1 MGQLKALAQYR
12 HSPELAE
19 EFKAVLAGFGATREL
34 QEWANNYARMHAGR
48 CLWDARFVG
57 QRPIKSCLNIGG
69 APYVFEYIIRKQ
81 FPHIQVTS
89 LDIHPERFPNASSVL
104 ATRVISCNIE
114 TTVPALDE
122 KFDMIVFTE
131 MFEHLRIDILGT
143 VKRIRELLEDGGQLY
158 LTTPNGWGWTAWR
171 LLYLR
176 GRTGPY
182 PVEEWS
188 KLSRLGHMGHVRLY
202 SLLELAEVLRHC
214 GFSIQE
220 SGYRSLR
227 RHRGLRD
234 VLMRVRP
241 SCADEI
247 LVVAAAQ

>member
-1 MGQLKALAQYR
+1 M
-12 HSPELAE
+12 SLAE
-19 EFKAVLAGFGATREL
+19 YCHAPDFAAEFNAVLPRFGANRALED
-34 QEWANNYARMHAGR
+34 WAKNYAGMHAGR
-48 CLWDARFVG
+48 CLWDAEFVG
-57 QRPIKSCLNIGG
+57 RRPIRRCLNIGG
-69 APYVFEYIIRKQ
+69 APYLFEYAIRKQ
-81 FPHIQVTS
+81 FPDVELTS
-89 LDIHPERFPNASSVL
+89 LDIHPERFPNAAQILGMRIV
-104 ATRVISCNIE
+104 SCNIE
-114 TTVPALDE
+114 TDAPALTE

-143 VKRIRELLEDGGQLY
+143 MRRIRELLAEDGRLY

-171 LLYLR
+171 ILYLR

-202 SLLELAEVLRHC
+202 SLLELAEVLAHC
-214 GFSIQE
+214 GFTIQA
-220 SGYRSLR
+220 SGYRSLRR

-234 VLMRVRP
+234 VVMRVRP
-241 SCADEI
+241 SSGDEI